1 MRIISKIKGSKVPQG
16 TPSGAGNNLG
26 AGPNKC
32 KRIRTWLYK
41 SVNSRFGLEANW
53 VQKHIAECPRCTRR
67 LAAVGRVSLA
77 LSLLMRANAQA
88 IGVLKH
94 SLRQAPKALKLKK
107 TLPAPRLLERWGK
120 YGHSLA
126 NIAAC
131 IFILLLMK
139 VGVFSSADRLQS
151 EGEKAVKQ
159 YYASQVGEDLA
170 ITVLRPIHVFTSR
183 VIALDTEKVAVSQ
196 LPPI

>member
-1 MRIISKIKGSKVPQG
+1 MKTMRIISKIKGSKVPQG

-77 LSLLMRANAQA
+77 LSTIKAQPHKNDLLMRANAQA

-94 SLRQAPKALKLKK
+94 SLRQAPKARKLK
-107 TLPAPRLLERWGK
+107 TALPAPGLLERWGK

-131 IFILLLMK
+131 IVILLLMK

-170 ITVLRPIHVFTSR
+170 NDIFT
-183 VIALDTEKVAVSQ
+183 A
-196 LPPI
+196 